1 MLGALLALASAVS
14 ITGLQTG
21 TAGADTQYGPT
32 GIPGGP
38 IFPTTSLTIGNPTVV
53 HLLHGTTWSGQA
65 LENAF
70 NSPTPGSEARTW
82 DLNYSNAQR
91 IYFQRLG
98 RAQPAWNHV
107 VDAAGSVRLE
117 MQYVPM
123 YRIVHYTHAGAM
135 CLDADS
141 SKGAPSHGTR
151 VQWVTCDPSWG
162 FAPQQLWFATT
173 TTRDGYP
180 GVYPSLINVASAP
193 STAEVFNL
201 DQAPVLA
208 AGANIVGQRSPLT
221 ITKRSMAWPG
231 NSAWG
236 YQNIGPVVVRA
247 DQQPCSNKIECLVA
261 GVGR

>member
-1 MLGALLALASAVS
+1 MSTSSSTTKRRRMLGALLALASAVS

-53 HLLHGTTWSGQA
+53 HLLHGTSWSGQA

-123 YRIVHYTHAGAM
+123 YRIVHYTSAGAM

-141 SKGAPSHGTR
+141 SKGAPSHG
-151 VQWVTCDPSWG
+151 
-162 FAPQQLWFATT
+162 
-173 TTRDGYP
+173 
-180 GVYPSLINVASAP
+180 
-193 STAEVFNL
+193 
-201 DQAPVLA
+201 
-208 AGANIVGQRSPLT
+208 
-221 ITKRSMAWPG
+221 
-231 NSAWG
+231 
-236 YQNIGPVVVRA
+236 
-247 DQQPCSNKIECLVA
+247 
-261 GVGR
+261 